1 LGEEP
6 ITVRAL
12 APLPPLNQ
20 ITFLRKE
27 SRAYATGRGP
37 FPAVYRAWIGS
48 LLFLVAAGFAI
59 TAIGVFMV
67 FSYPTVFLGRPLPEK
82 DNWLRLQGL
91 PLLVLA
97 VIDVGLGFY
106 HRKMAEREN
115 RLAAE
120 GGLLP
125 GELLST
131 KIRASK
137 GGNYLQVE
145 CRFTNAE
152 GRQVTGK
159 KNGRPDRGLKSP
171 PAAGSQVLVLY
182 DTDRLWQVL

>member
-1 LGEEP
+1 ML
-6 ITVRAL
+6 RSL
-12 APLPPLNQ
+12 APLPPLDQ

-27 SRAYATGRGP
+27 SRAYVTGQGP
-37 FPAVYRAWIGS
+37 FPATYRTWVAS
-48 LLFLVAAGFAI
+48 LFFIIAAGFAV
-59 TAIGVFMV
+59 TAIGTFII
-67 FSYPTVFLGRPLPEK
+67 FSYPTELLGRPLGDK
-82 DNWLRLQGL
+82 DNWLRLQGI
-91 PLLVLA
+91 PFMVLA
-97 VIDVGLGFY
+97 VIDAGLGFY
-106 HRKMAEREN
+106 FRKMADREK

-125 GELLST
+125 GELVSAR
-131 KIRASK
+131 IRANK

-171 PAAGSQVLVLY
+171 PAAGSQVFILY